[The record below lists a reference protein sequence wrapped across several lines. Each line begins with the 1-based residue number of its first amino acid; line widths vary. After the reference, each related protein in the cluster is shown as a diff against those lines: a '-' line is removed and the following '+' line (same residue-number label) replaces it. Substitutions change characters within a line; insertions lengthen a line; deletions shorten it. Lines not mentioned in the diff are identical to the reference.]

1 MQEIPIHGDVSSL
14 GNTDSRESPNVTNQ
28 LRLKVGWL
36 GLAMLAPWCVI
47 IGAPDYWIDCVG
59 SDKIG
64 ADMSLYFMLFNF
76 SALLFCLYMSSSS
89 QYWDNNPGVVMAG
102 AYGVFLLPLAFVSVT
117 TKPSY
122 GSLVFI
128 ASCFGIGQ
136 GISQTEVFRF
146 VAVLPKLYTGDC
158 VAGQACAGLLFSV
171 LRLMT
176 KTGDKKSNG
185 DADVGITIYFF
196 VGLLVVAMASYISY
210 SLPRDNTLRNFGLS
224 SNVPGSGTTAA
235 TDFSKGTNSYEQL
248 YDEQE
253 AALEN
258 LEGNSGRDNQ
268 TLGIERR
275 NLLTFQV
282 FKSIAFEIRVM
293 AMQVFM
299 VFCCSLM
306 FFPAVTSHMHSKNG
320 AGSWFP
326 VLNGLIFN
334 IFDTVG
340 RLSAQRYTIPQKYW
354 VLCNGFRFI
363 FFAIL
368 FPVAF
373 YAFDDISVYLL
384 VMLLALSNGKFSPR
398 ALPPSFRIH
407 F

>member
-1 MQEIPIHGDVSSL
+1 MPTFEADDNAPAL
-14 GNTDSRESPNVTNQ
+14 GNDDNRESLNATNR
-28 LRLKVGWL
+28 LRMKVGWL
-36 GLAMLAPWCVI
+36 GLAMLAPWCI
-47 IGAPDYWIDCVG
+47 IVGAPDYWIDCVG

-64 ADMSLYFMLFNF
+64 ADMSLYFMLCNF

-102 AYGVFLLPLAFVSVT
+102 AYGVFLLPLAFVSVAA
-117 TKPSY
+117 KPSY

-128 ASCFGIGQ
+128 SSCFGVGQ

-158 VAGQACAGLLFSV
+158 VAGQAAAGLLFSV

-176 KTGDKKSNG
+176 KSGEQKTDG

-196 VGLLVVAMASYISY
+196 IGVLVISMACYVSYF
-210 SLPRDNTLRNFGLS
+210 LPRDRHAQALRLS
-224 SNVPGSGTTAA
+224 KNIRRPGTTAA
-235 TDFSKGTNSYEQL
+235 IDFSKGASSYEQL

-253 AALEN
+253 AVLEK
-258 LEGNSGRDNQ
+258 LDGNFDHRSDV
-268 TLGIERR
+268 LGNEQR
-275 NLLTFQV
+275 NLLTYQM
-282 FKSIAFEIRVM
+282 FKSIAFEIRVI
-293 AMQVFM
+293 AIQVFL

-340 RLSAQRYTIPQKYW
+340 RLSAQKYTIPENYW
-354 VLCNGFRFI
+354 VLCNGLRFVL
-363 FFAIL
+363 FAIL

-373 YAFDDISVYLL
+373 YAFDDILVYLL
-384 VMLLALSNGKFSPR
+384 VMLLALSNGTFGP
-398 ALPPSFRIH
+398 
-407 F
+407 